1 MITSS
6 IEVVIEKQIACSASR
21 SDVVSYV
28 QDVASAIRNIPL
40 SQLTEAR
47 NLNNPEARYP
57 ETLGERI
64 ANSVTYVL
72 ATQDWLEDDSD
83 DILSEIFD
91 VMTQLDISV
100 SSADDWKSF
109 FELTE
114 RLS

>member
-1 MITSS
+1 MKS
-6 IEVVIEKQIACSASR
+6 IEQIIDKKISFNAPR
-21 SDVVSYV
+21 SEVVSYV
-28 QDVASAIRNIPL
+28 RDVAYTIRDIPL
-40 SQLTEAR
+40 SQLTKTR
-47 NLNNPEARYP
+47 DLSNPGARYP
-57 ETLGERI
+57 ITLGERI
-64 ANSVTYVL
+64 ANSVSYVL